1 MIFFTTSILISLL
14 PEKGNLRHQRYKKT
28 GRLVKPYLLNGGFDL
43 LNGGFGLLNGRNW
56 HPFFIWKR
64 FIFQFSTCILEFT
77 YFYLCIIMN
86 NPITDDTIVAL
97 STPHG
102 VGAIGVIRLSGPKAI
117 SISEKILPGVKLSAA
132 ESHTL
137 HFGIIKDGNEVLD
150 EAVAG
155 LFKAPNSFTCEDV
168 VEISCHGSP
177 YIIQKVLQLI
187 LSKGARLAKP
197 GEFTMRAFFNG
208 RFDLSQAEAVSDL
221 IASET
226 QAAHHLAINQ
236 MRGGFSGELKKLR
249 EELMHFASLIELE
262 LDFSEED
269 VEFANRPQL
278 ITLLEKMQE
287 KIKKLCESFRL
298 GNVLKNGVSAVI
310 AGRPNAGKS
319 TLLNILLNEERA
331 IVSEIPGT
339 TRDTIEET
347 LIINGIAFRL
357 TDTAG
362 IRNTIDI
369 IEKQGVER
377 TMQKIEQASIVLYL
391 FDAGEMSAEEVSE
404 DLIKLKKNDEIP
416 ILPIANK
423 VDLDEEKNYLMKF
436 KDINGL
442 SFLSAK
448 SGHGIGLLKKY
459 LYETILQG
467 SNIQEGVLLS
477 NARHYEALEATLQ
490 NLQTAKNGI
499 ENKLSGELVAS
510 DVRSALNHLGEIT
523 GEVTTDDLLGNIF
536 GKFCI
541 GK

>member
-1 MIFFTTSILISLL
+1 
-14 PEKGNLRHQRYKKT
+14 
-28 GRLVKPYLLNGGFDL
+28 
-43 LNGGFGLLNGRNW
+43 
-56 HPFFIWKR
+56 
-64 FIFQFSTCILEFT
+64 
-77 YFYLCIIMN
+77 MN
-86 NPITDDTIVAL
+86 VITDDTIVAL
-97 STPHG
+97 STPNG
-102 VGAIGVIRLSGPKAI
+102 VGAIGIIRLSGPEAI
-117 SISEKILPGVKLSAA
+117 TLSEKILPGIKLSGSAG
-132 ESHTL
+132 HTM

-155 LFKAPNSFTCEDV
+155 LFKAPHSFTCEDV

-177 YIIQKVLQLI
+177 YILQKVLQL
-187 LSKGARLAKP
+187 LLTKGARLAQP

-226 QAAHHLAINQ
+226 KSAHHLAMNQ
-236 MRGGFSGELKKLR
+236 MRGGFSGELKILR
-249 EELMHFASLIELE
+249 EELIHFASLIELE

-278 ITLLEKMQE
+278 LGLLDKMQA
-287 KIKKLCESFRL
+287 KIKKLCDSFYF
-298 GNVLKNGVSAVI
+298 GNVLKNGVSVVI

-319 TLLNILLNEERA
+319 TLLNALLNEERA
-331 IVSEIPGT
+331 IVSDIPGT

-362 IRNTIDI
+362 IRKSKDI

-377 TMQKIEQASIVLYL
+377 TMQKIEQASVVLYL
-391 FDAGEMSAEEVSE
+391 FDAENMSVDEVVE
-404 DLIKLKKNDEIP
+404 DIDNLKGNVDTS
-416 ILPIANK
+416 ILPVANK
-423 VDLDEEKNYLMKF
+423 VDLGGGKIYSDKF
-436 KDINGL
+436 KGIADLNFI
-442 SFLSAK
+442 SAK
-448 SGHGIGLLKKY
+448 SGHGLEPLK
-459 LYETILQG
+459 LSLFETVVGGNNL
-467 SNIQEGVLLS
+467 NDGVILS
-477 NARHYEALEATLQ
+477 NVRHYEELKATLQ
-490 NLQTAKNGI
+490 NLHKAKIGI

-510 DVRSALNHLGEIT
+510 DIRSALNHLGEIT

>member
-1 MIFFTTSILISLL
+1 MKSLVT
-14 PEKGNLRHQRYKKT
+14 E
-28 GRLVKPYLLNGGFDL
+28 
-43 LNGGFGLLNGRNW
+43 
-56 HPFFIWKR
+56 
-64 FIFQFSTCILEFT
+64 
-77 YFYLCIIMN
+77 
-86 NPITDDTIVAL
+86 DTIVAL
-97 STPHG
+97 STPPG
-102 VGAIGVIRLSGPKAI
+102 VGGIGVIRVSGPEAI
-117 SISEKILPGVKLSAA
+117 SISEKILPGINLHDAA
-132 ESHTL
+132 GHTM
-137 HFGIIKDGNEVLD
+137 HFGIIRDGEEVLD

-155 LFKAPNSFTCEDV
+155 LFKAPHSFTCEDV

-177 YIIQKVLQLI
+177 FILQKVLHLLI
-187 LSKGARLAKP
+187 SKGARLAKP

-226 QAAHHLAINQ
+226 QAAHHLAMNQ
-236 MRGGFSGELKKLR
+236 MRGGFSGELKNLR
-249 EELMHFASLIELE
+249 EELVHFASLIELE

-278 ITLLEKMQE
+278 LRLLEKMQG
-287 KIKKLCESFRL
+287 KIKTLCESFRL

-319 TLLNILLNEERA
+319 TLLNTLLNEERA
-331 IVSEIPGT
+331 IVSDIPGT

-362 IRNTIDI
+362 IRKAADV

-377 TMQKIEQASIVLYL
+377 TMQKIEQASVVMYL
-391 FDAGEMSAEEVSE
+391 FDAGKMSAEEVAD
-404 DLIKLKKNDEIP
+404 DLSKLKISSGIP
-416 ILPIANK
+416 VFPVANK
-423 VDLDEEKNYLMKF
+423 VDIGEEKNYVEKF
-436 KDINGL
+436 KNIGTVNL
-442 SFLSAK
+442 ISAK
-448 SGHGIGLLKKY
+448 NGHGIEALKN
-459 LYETILQG
+459 
-467 SNIQEGVLLS
+467 NIYDKVVGGRNIHDGVILS

-490 NLQTAKNGI
+490 NLQKAKTGI

-510 DVRSALNHLGEIT
+510 DIRSALNHLGEIT